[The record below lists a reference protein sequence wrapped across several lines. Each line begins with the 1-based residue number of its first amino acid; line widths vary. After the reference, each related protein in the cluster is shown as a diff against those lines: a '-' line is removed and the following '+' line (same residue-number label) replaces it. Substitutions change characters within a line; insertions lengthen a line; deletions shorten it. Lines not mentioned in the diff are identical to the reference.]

1 MSKYL
6 NKIENSICR
15 NETTEFYISI
25 KHKTFK
31 QIEAEEAGDISTTPM
46 TSTVS
51 TTTEDDRRRRRKRQ
65 SDKGYKGD
73 KGGSNKKSA
82 LWEAL
87 LNLVGTTTTDAP
99 PAGRYRI
106 ATPLYPLICIMHVR
120 NPLHGWN
127 IADAA

>member
-6 NKIENSICR
+6 NIIENSICR

-51 TTTEDDRRRRRKRQ
+51 TTTADNRRRRKRGY
-65 SDKGYKGD
+65 KGYKG
-73 KGGSNKKSA
+73 SYSKKSA
-82 LWEAL
+82 TPSPLEEAL
-87 LNLVGTTTTDAP
+87 LALVETTTTDAP
-99 PAGRYRI
+99 PAGRYRT
-106 ATPLYPLICIMHVR
+106 ATP
-120 NPLHGWN
+120 
-127 IADAA
+127 